1 MFGFVIGIAS
11 LIGLI
16 AVLRRGRHARFAGGC
31 GHHRHHGHRGHRGGP
46 RGHRRGWGRGPFAM
60 LDGLFSHLDTSPG
73 QEKAIRA
80 ALSELFDEAHS
91 LRGEVRET
99 GEAARAAVAGPAFDG
114 HALDAAFER
123 HDAKLARLREGAKE
137 TLRKIHEALDDEQ
150 RAELGRVL
158 ARRGF
163 GPLERFGFGPYR

>member
-11 LIGLI
+11 LIGLV

-31 GHHRHHGHRGHRGGP
+31 AHHRHQHHHGHHRRWR
-46 RGHRRGWGRGPFAM
+46 RGPFAM
-60 LDGLFSHLDTSPG
+60 LDGLFAHLDTSPG

-80 ALSELFDEAHS
+80 ALAELFDEAHS
-91 LRGEVRET
+91 LKGEVGET
-99 GEAARAAVAGPAFDG
+99 GDAARAAVSGPVFDP

-123 HDAKLARLREGAKE
+123 HDTKLARLREGAKE
-137 TLRKIHEALDDEQ
+137 ALRKIHEALDDEQ

-163 GPLERFGFGPYR
+163 GPLGRFGFGPYR

>member
-11 LIGLI
+11 LEGLV
-16 AVLRRGRHARFAGGC
+16 AVLRRGRHARFAAGC
-31 GHHRHHGHRGHRGGP
+31 AHPRHPHHHGHRRW
-46 RGHRRGWGRGPFAM
+46 RRGPFAM
-60 LDGLFSHLDTSPG
+60 LDGLFAHLDTSPG

-80 ALSELFDEAHS
+80 ALAELFDEAHA
-91 LRGEVRET
+91 LKGEVRET
-99 GEAARAAVAGPAFDG
+99 GEAARAAVSGPAFDP

-137 TLRKIHEALDDEQ
+137 ALRKIHEALDDEQ
-150 RAELGRVL
+150 RAELGRIL

-163 GPLERFGFGPYR
+163 GPLGRFGFGPYR

>member
-1 MFGFVIGIAS
+1 MFGFMIGIAS
-11 LIGLI
+11 LIGLV
-16 AVLRRGRHARFAGGC
+16 AVLRRGRHARFSGGC
-31 GHHRHHGHRGHRGGP
+31 GHHRHHGHHH
-46 RGHRRGWGRGPFAM
+46 GHRRWRRGPFAM
-60 LDGLFSHLDTSPG
+60 LDGLFAHLDTSPG

-80 ALSELFDEAHS
+80 TLAELFDEAHS
-91 LRGEVRET
+91 FQGEVRET
-99 GEAARAAVAGPAFDG
+99 GEAARAAVSGPAFDP

-137 TLRKIHEALDDEQ
+137 ALRKIHEALDDEQ

-163 GPLERFGFGPYR
+163 GPLGRFGFGPYR